1 MMKLALPIALL
12 ALTLSLC
19 NLTERFKG
27 TNSNQSNAGSSANA
41 NSDTDSQANNDAALK
56 ELTDLE
62 NKWKAASAKGDTATL
77 QEVFADEFINEDS
90 KGKTYNKAQWISIF
104 KRGNPTLK
112 SWTISDTKLVS
123 FGGETATITLNVHLT
138 YKNGREIRVIDTD
151 KFVKRDGRWQVV
163 SSQSTLLK

>member
-1 MMKLALPIALL
+1 MKLILPITLL
-12 ALTLSLC
+12 AVTLSLC
-19 NLTERFKG
+19 NLTEKLKS
-27 TNSNQSNAGSSANA
+27 TNSNQSNAGPSANTNTASA
-41 NSDTDSQANNDAALK
+41 NSEANNDAVLK

-62 NKWKAASAKGDTATL
+62 SKWKTASAKGDTATL
-77 QEVFADEFINEDS
+77 QEIFADEFVNEDS

-112 SWTISDTKLVS
+112 FWTISDTKLVS
-123 FGGETATITLNVHLT
+123 FGGETATITLNVYLT

-163 SSQSTLLK
+163 SSKSTLLK

>member
-1 MMKLALPIALL
+1 MKLIPAVALL
-12 ALTLSLC
+12 AITLSLC
-19 NLTERFKG
+19 NLTEKFKG

-41 NSDTDSQANNDAALK
+41 NSANGNPQANNDEVLK
-56 ELTDLE
+56 ELTELE

-77 QEVFADEFINEDS
+77 QEVFADEFINEDGR
-90 KGKTYNKAQWISIF
+90 GKTYNKAEWINVYR
-104 KRGNPTLK
+104 RGNPTLK

-123 FGGETATITLNVHLT
+123 FEGETATITLIVHLT
-138 YKNGREIRVIDTD
+138 FKKGRDVRVLDTD

>member
-1 MMKLALPIALL
+1 MKLILPITLL
-12 ALTLSLC
+12 AVTLSLC
-19 NLTERFKG
+19 NLTEKFKG
-27 TNSNQSNAGSSANA
+27 TNSNQSNVGSSANTNSA
-41 NSDTDSQANNDAALK
+41 NASSQANKDAVLK

-62 NKWKAASAKGDTATL
+62 SKWKAASAKGDTATL

-112 SWTISDTKLVS
+112 SWTISDPKLVS
-123 FGGETATITLNVHLT
+123 SSGDTAAMTLNVHLI
-138 YKNGREIRVIDTD
+138 YKNGREIRVLDTD